1 VVFPRFKGMP
11 GFVLLWLGQAFS
23 LLGGSM
29 ALFAVTLWIY
39 QRTGHAT
46 PVAMLGFFNM
56 APMVLFGLFTGAL
69 VDRHDRRWMIL
80 MSDLASLIVTLF
92 LISFALSGS
101 LAMWQLYVA
110 AFVLGT
116 FQTFQ

>member
-1 VVFPRFKGMP
+1 MGSRKFKGMP
-11 GFVLLWLGQAFS
+11 GFILLWLGQAFS

-39 QRTGHAT
+39 QRTGQAT
-46 PVAMLGFFNM
+46 PVAMLGFFNL

-80 MSDLASLIVTLF
+80 MSDLASMIVNLF
-92 LISFALSGS
+92 LI
-101 LAMWQLYVA
+101 
-110 AFVLGT
+110 AFDWGECLVRDA
-116 FQTFQ
+116 FRQE